1 MKKVTQ
7 NLWISIA
14 ICVLSLLLAVIPTI
28 LLIGLDGGMEA
39 VGGFFE
45 EIWENGEVDTVEG
58 HGAILVGFLG
68 LLGIFGEFILIGL
81 LLAIATYLTAC
92 LFLTLIARFI
102 YAPQKGW
109 RLVVYRIL
117 MSILYLVQTVGVWI
131 CFVFASFEGIGP
143 KVTFIPIGL
152 LMIAGIIYSAI
163 NTYSDRI
170 LK

>member
-1 MKKVTQ
+1 MKRVTQ

-14 ICVLSLLLAVIPTI
+14 ICVFCLFLAVIPT
-28 LLIGLDGGMEA
+28 LALIGLDGGMEI
-39 VGGFFE
+39 VGGFFD

-68 LLGIFGEFILIGL
+68 VLGILGEFILIGL
-81 LLAIATYLTAC
+81 LFAIGFYIAAS
-92 LFLTLIARFI
+92 LFFTLIARFV

-109 RLVVYRIL
+109 RLVVYRVL
-117 MSILYLVQTVGVWI
+117 MTVLYLVQALAVWFA
-131 CFVFASFEGIGP
+131 FVFSGFEGIAS
-143 KVTFIPIGL
+143 KLIFIPIGL
-152 LMIAGIIYSAI
+152 FMAAGIIYSAI